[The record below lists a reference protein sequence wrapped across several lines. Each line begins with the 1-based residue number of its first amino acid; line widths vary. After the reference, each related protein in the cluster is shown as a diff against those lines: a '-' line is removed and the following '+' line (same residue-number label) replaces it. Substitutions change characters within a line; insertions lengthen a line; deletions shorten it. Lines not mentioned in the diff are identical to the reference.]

1 MNQRQAIL
9 CVVSGPSGSGKTTLC
24 QAIRREENL
33 HYTVSCTTRGMR
45 PGETHGKDYFFL
57 NEDEFQKRVTDGEI
71 LEHARVHNHHYGTLV
86 SEVLPFLR
94 AGQDVIMDLDTQG
107 AEQLRLCQLEE
118 IRRACVD
125 VFILPPTAEEF
136 RSRLASRHSE
146 TAAQIEL
153 RLKNA
158 RDEIRH
164 WREYQY
170 AIVSGSR
177 EADLTALRQIL
188 AAERMRTARLL
199 NAGADAIR

>member
-24 QAIRREENL
+24 QAIRRQENL
-33 HYTVSCTTRGMR
+33 HYTVSCTTRQMR
-45 PGETHGKDYFFL
+45 PGETHGMDYYFL
-57 NEDEFQKRVTDGEI
+57 DDAEFHGKVSNGEF
-71 LEHARVHNHHYGTLV
+71 LEHARVHNHYYGTLV

-94 AGQDVIMDLDTQG
+94 SGRDVIMDLDTQG
-107 AEQLRLCQLEE
+107 AEQLRLCRHEE
-118 IRRACVD
+118 IRRARVD

-136 RSRLASRHSE
+136 RGRLASRHSE
-146 TAAQIEL
+146 TAVQMEL

-164 WREYQY
+164 WRDYKY

-177 EADLTALRQIL
+177 EDDLTALRQIL
-188 AAERMRTARLL
+188 AAERMRTTRLL
-199 NAGADAIR
+199 DAGADAII